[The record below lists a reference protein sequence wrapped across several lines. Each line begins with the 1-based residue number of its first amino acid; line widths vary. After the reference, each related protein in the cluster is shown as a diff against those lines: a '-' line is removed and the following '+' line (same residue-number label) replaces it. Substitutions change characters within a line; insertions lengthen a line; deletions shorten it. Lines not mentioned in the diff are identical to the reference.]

1 MADPG
6 LLAMAAAITM
16 VGAAFATAWAE
27 KVVGA
32 AAVGAM
38 AENEALFGKGIVF
51 MVLPETIVLFG
62 FVTGEDR
69 NALGVAQFAGKK
81 ARDEPLAQ

>member
-1 MADPG
+1 MAEEG
-6 LLAMAAAITM
+6 LIALSVAITLA
-16 VGAAFATAWAE
+16 GSAIATAWAE

-38 AENEALFGKGIVF
+38 AENEKLFGKGIVF

-62 FVTGEDR
+62 F
-69 NALGVAQFAGKK
+69 AMAFLLLGKI
-81 ARDEPLAQ
+81 P

>member
-1 MADPG
+1 MTDAGMMA
-6 LLAMAAAITM
+6 LSAAITM
-16 VGAAFATAWAE
+16 AGASIATAWAE

-62 FVTGEDR
+62 FVI
-69 NALGVAQFAGKK
+69 AFLLLGKI
-81 ARDEPLAQ
+81 

>member
-1 MADPG
+1 MALDIG
-6 LLAMAAAITM
+6 SGIVAIAAAIVM
-16 VGAAFATAWAE
+16 VGSAMATAWAE

-62 FVTGEDR
+62 FAIAFLLLSKIT
-69 NALGVAQFAGKK
+69 
-81 ARDEPLAQ
+81 

>member
-1 MADPG
+1 MKTRADEG
-6 LLAMAAAITM
+6 LIAMAVALTM
-16 VGAAFATAWAE
+16 ALTALATAWAE

-38 AENEALFGKGIVF
+38 AENEKLFGKGIVF

-62 FVTGEDR
+62 F
-69 NALGVAQFAGKK
+69 AMAFLLLGKV
-81 ARDEPLAQ
+81 

>member
-1 MADPG
+1 MANEMIA
-6 LLAMAAAITM
+6 LSVALTMALTAL
-16 VGAAFATAWAE
+16 ATAWAE

-38 AENEALFGKGIVF
+38 AENEKLFGKGIVF

-62 FVTGEDR
+62 F
-69 NALGVAQFAGKK
+69 AMAFLLLGKV
-81 ARDEPLAQ
+81 

>member
-1 MADPG
+1 MALDIG
-6 LLAMAAAITM
+6 DGIVALAAAIAM
-16 VGAAFATAWAE
+16 AGSAMATAWAE

-62 FVTGEDR
+62 FAIAFLLLSKIT
-69 NALGVAQFAGKK
+69 
-81 ARDEPLAQ
+81 

>member
-1 MADPG
+1 MAEEG
-6 LLAMAAAITM
+6 LIALSVAITLA
-16 VGAAFATAWAE
+16 GSAIATAWAE

-38 AENEALFGKGIVF
+38 AENEKLFGKGIVF

-62 FVTGEDR
+62 F
-69 NALGVAQFAGKK
+69 AMAFLLLGKIA
-81 ARDEPLAQ
+81 

>member
-1 MADPG
+1 MADEG
-6 LLAMAAAITM
+6 LIAMAVALTM
-16 VGAAFATAWAE
+16 ALTALATAWAE

-38 AENEALFGKGIVF
+38 AENEKLFGKGIVF

-62 FVTGEDR
+62 F
-69 NALGVAQFAGKK
+69 AMAFLLLGKIA
-81 ARDEPLAQ
+81 

>member
-1 MADPG
+1 MALEMADA
-6 LLAMAAAITM
+6 LVAMAAAIVM
-16 VGAAFATAWAE
+16 IGSAMATAWAE

-51 MVLPETIVLFG
+51 MVLPETIVIFG
-62 FVTGEDR
+62 FAIAFLLFSKIGT
-69 NALGVAQFAGKK
+69 
-81 ARDEPLAQ
+81 

>member
-1 MADPG
+1 MANEIIA
-6 LLAMAAAITM
+6 LSVALTMALTAL
-16 VGAAFATAWAE
+16 ATAWAE

-38 AENEALFGKGIVF
+38 AENEKLFGKGIVF

-62 FVTGEDR
+62 F
-69 NALGVAQFAGKK
+69 AMAFLLLGKV
-81 ARDEPLAQ
+81 

>member
-1 MADPG
+1 MADEG
-6 LLAMAAAITM
+6 LIAMAVALTM
-16 VGAAFATAWAE
+16 ALTALATAWAE

-38 AENEALFGKGIVF
+38 AENEKLFGKGIVF

-62 FVTGEDR
+62 F
-69 NALGVAQFAGKK
+69 AMAFLLLGKIGGA
-81 ARDEPLAQ
+81 

>member
-1 MADPG
+1 MALDIG
-6 LLAMAAAITM
+6 SGIVALAAAIAM
-16 VGAAFATAWAE
+16 AGSAMATAWAE

-62 FVTGEDR
+62 FAIAFLLLSKIT
-69 NALGVAQFAGKK
+69 
-81 ARDEPLAQ
+81 

>member
-1 MADPG
+1 MVDTAG
-6 LLAMAAAITM
+6 LLALSAALTLI
-16 VGAAFATAWAE
+16 GSAFATAWAE

-62 FVTGEDR
+62 FAMAFLLFSKIPEL
-69 NALGVAQFAGKK
+69 AAG
-81 ARDEPLAQ
+81 AP

>member
-1 MADPG
+1 MAMEVADG
-6 LLAMAAAITM
+6 LIALAAAIAM
-16 VGAAFATAWAE
+16 SGSAIATGWAE
-27 KVVGA
+27 KAVGA

-62 FVTGEDR
+62 FAIAFLLLSKISG
-69 NALGVAQFAGKK
+69 
-81 ARDEPLAQ
+81 

>member
-1 MADPG
+1 MGEMTAI
-6 LLAMAAAITM
+6 AVAITL
-16 VGAAFATAWAE
+16 VGSAIATAWAE

-38 AENEALFGKGIVF
+38 AENEKLFGKGIVF

-62 FVTGEDR
+62 FAMAFLLLQKV
-69 NALGVAQFAGKK
+69 
-81 ARDEPLAQ
+81 

>member
-1 MADPG
+1 MVTDAG
-6 LLAMAAAITM
+6 MLALSAAITM
-16 VGAAFATAWAE
+16 AGAAFATAWAE

-62 FVTGEDR
+62 FVI
-69 NALGVAQFAGKK
+69 AFLLLGKIT
-81 ARDEPLAQ
+81 

>member
-1 MADPG
+1 MVSAEAEG
-6 LLAMAAAITM
+6 LVALSAAITLA
-16 VGAAFATAWAE
+16 GSAIATAWAE

-38 AENEALFGKGIVF
+38 AENEGLFGKGIVF

-62 FVTGEDR
+62 F
-69 NALGVAQFAGKK
+69 AMAFLILGK
-81 ARDEPLAQ
+81 L